1 MREYNKFNLKNRPYL
16 DIPNFSGEDGNPI
29 KLSPLFS
36 SAMLSAGYK
45 EESRYL
51 GGSSIGNIIRKIEGF
66 DYQFI
71 TNLIFSLTETNVEM
85 IDKAKAENDDDDD
98 IIIVVKK
105 KKNNAENYL
114 GRSDIYYTDTNDM
127 QTNILKDESLFISKD
142 KIGMTPFDHYLMTEK
157 QDEYILGLQ
166 YLYINFDEKECADV
180 INNKF
185 LDQSLI
191 DILGYKRIEG
201 IIYTDLVKYYATKDS
216 NIPDQM
222 CEKMQDV
229 IRNTYK
235 SRDLK
240 DENMISV
247 TTAITN
253 SFDIINHK
261 PENHAITNSL
271 FSMVLNMLKPESEF
285 MKMIKSEQTKT
296 EMLKN
301 IVLIEK
307 EILNNTIKTSP
318 ENDHLT
324 IKRRRI

>member
-16 DIPNFSGEDGNPI
+16 AIPNFSGEDGNPI
-29 KLSPLFS
+29 RLSPLFS

-51 GGSSIGNIIRKIEGF
+51 GGSSIGNIIKKIEGF

-71 TNLIFSLTETNVEM
+71 TNLIFSLTETTVEM
-85 IDKAKAENDDDDD
+85 VDKAKSESNDDED

-142 KIGMTPFDHYLMTEK
+142 KIGMTPFDHYLMADK

-201 IIYTDLVKYYATKDS
+201 IIYTDLVRYYATKDS

-222 CEKMQDV
+222 CEKIQDV
-229 IRNTYK
+229 IRDTYK

-240 DENMISV
+240 DENLISV

-261 PENHAITNSL
+261 PENHAVTNKL

-285 MKMIKSEQTKT
+285 MKMIKSEKTKE